1 MKFPDGFLWGAATAA
16 YQIEGAAWED
26 GRGESIWDRFAR
38 TPGNVYQMQNGDVAC
53 DHYHRFREDVA
64 LMKELGLK
72 SYRFSIA
79 WPRIFPSGVGQS
91 NTKGVDFYRRL
102 VDELQRAEIT
112 PMATLYHWDLPQAL
126 QDAGGW
132 ENRVTAYRFAEY
144 AAYMYEALGDSIPH
158 WITLNEPWCSAMLG
172 HLTGEMA
179 PGKKDWPAA
188 LAASHHLLLGHGLAV
203 QAYRQSGLKGQVGI
217 TLICTLCEPAT
228 ESPGDRAAAQRQD
241 GYANRWFLDPVF
253 FGTYPADMVQLYREA
268 IRPGLLQPGDL
279 RVMGAPVDFLGLNYY
294 FRNLVA
300 HDDDGGLLKT
310 RVVPGPGPKTDMG
323 WEIYP
328 NGLELLLGRI
338 HQVYGGVPIY
348 VTESGMAHPDVV
360 APDGRVDDQARIDYL
375 RAHFAAAHRAM
386 AAGVNLKGYFIWSV
400 IDNFEWAFG
409 YSKRFGLVHV
419 DYETQQRTP
428 KASAYW
434 YRDVIRSGELG

>member
-16 YQIEGAAWED
+16 YQIEGAVWED

-38 TPGNVYQMQNGDVAC
+38 TPGKVYQGETGDIAC

-64 LMKELGLK
+64 LMKALGHNA
-72 SYRFSIA
+72 YRFSIA
-79 WPRIFPSGVGQS
+79 WPRIFPEGAGRVNQ
-91 NTKGVDFYRRL
+91 KGIDFYRRL
-102 VDELQRAEIT
+102 VDELQGAGIL

-126 QDAGGW
+126 QEKGGW
-132 ENRVTAYRFAEY
+132 ENRETAYRFAEY
-144 AAYMYEALGDSIPH
+144 AAHMYEAIGDAIPC

-179 PGKKDWPAA
+179 PGKRDWASA
-188 LAASHHLLLGHGLAV
+188 VAASHHLLLGHGLAV
-203 QAYRQSGLKGQVGI
+203 QAYRRGGLKGQVGI

-228 ESPGDRAAAQRQD
+228 GSAADRAAAQRHD

-253 FGTYPADMVQLYREA
+253 LGHYPADMLQLYQPVL
-268 IRPGLLQPGDL
+268 RPGLIQPGDE
-279 RVMGAPVDFLGLNYY
+279 RIIGAGVDFLGLNYY
-294 FRNLVA
+294 FRNIVA
-300 HDDDGGLLKT
+300 HDDAGLLQT
-310 RVVPGPGPKTDMG
+310 RAVHGPGPKTDMG

-328 NGLELLLGRI
+328 HGLELLLGRI

-348 VTESGMAHPDVV
+348 VTESGMANPDRVG
-360 APDGRVDDQARIDYL
+360 ADGTVNDQVRIDYL
-375 RAHFAAAHRAM
+375 REHFAAAHRAM
-386 AAGVNLKGYFIWSV
+386 AAGVDLRGYFVWSL

-409 YSKRFGLVHV
+409 TSKRFGLVHV
-419 DYETQQRTP
+419 DYETQVRTP

-434 YRDVIRSGELG
+434 YRDWIRSQSGR